1 MTGQPETQEEFAEA
15 NRRANKSMND
25 NVPEDI
31 KNHPLTKD
39 SLKDDD
45 TEEKSDDE
53 KLAELREAKERGD
66 FDELEEIAEENEQAP
81 VWEASTVRNKNDDG
95 TEMHVTEDGET
106 QTFTRE
112 EWESRRDTRTRTWDR
127 LERNGGMYV
136 RVAHWFTDADV
147 NKVTTG
153 NGFFGHK
160 VGETEKALKF
170 EVNPSNENHNAE
182 VETVWVPKKAART
195 HELK

>member
-81 VWEASTVRNKNDDG
+81 VWEASTVRNKNS
-95 TEMHVTEDGET
+95 
-106 QTFTRE
+106 FT
-112 EWESRRDTRTRTWDR
+112 
-127 LERNGGMYV
+127 V
-136 RVAHWFTDADV
+136 
-147 NKVTTG
+147 
-153 NGFFGHK
+153 
-160 VGETEKALKF
+160 
-170 EVNPSNENHNAE
+170 
-182 VETVWVPKKAART
+182 
-195 HELK
+195 

>member
-81 VWEASTVRNKNDDG
+81 VWEASTVRNKNDD
-95 TEMHVTEDGET
+95 TEMAVTEDGET
-106 QTFTRE
+106 TTYSRE
-112 EWESRRDTRTRTWDR
+112 EWNARRDTNVRTWER

-136 RVAHWFTDADV
+136 RVAHWFNDADV
-147 NKVTTG
+147 NKVQNG
-153 NGFFGHK
+153 RGFFGHK
-160 VGETEKALKF
+160 VGETEKAFQF
-170 EVNPSNENHNAE
+170 EVGVDSTHTAE
-182 VETVWVPKKAART
+182 SETVWVPKKAVWVC
-195 HELK
+195 ELR